1 VASYNYRLPFDK
13 IQTAKLLTHGWEIA
27 GVTTFSTGLPITIV
41 ETDDRAL
48 TGTGF
53 GGPIVLPVD
62 TPNYNGAPLGITNPR
77 NNPNHYF
84 FNIGNFSQSALGVE
98 GNANRRFFHGPGIN
112 NWNMTFKKITPIR
125 ESMAL
130 EFRAEFYNLFNHAQ
144 FVNPSGL
151 VPGPLG
157 TPAAPLTNFGQVTVA
172 RDPRLAQLGLKLNF

>member
-1 VASYNYRLPFDK
+1 MASYNYRLPFDK
-13 IQTAKLLTHGWEIA
+13 IQTAKLLTHGWEIS

-62 TPNYNGAPLGITNPR
+62 TPNYNGASLGVTNPR

-84 FNIGNFSQSALGVE
+84 FNIADFSQSALGVE

-112 NWNMTFKKITPIR
+112 NWNMAIKKITQIR
-125 ESMAL
+125 ESGSL
-130 EFRAEFYNLFNHAQ
+130 EFRAELFNLFNHPNVA
-144 FVNPSGL
+144 NPYGAA
-151 VPGPLG
+151 VGNQGGPKL
-157 TPAAPLTNFGQVTVA
+157 L
-172 RDPRLAQLGLKLNF
+172 LKRVS